1 MPAWSGNGVGLPG
14 VHGGGD
20 GGAGLVG
27 VVDSLLQAMT
37 NALDSGS
44 GSGGGLFG
52 GIAALGFNVHPMVV
66 HYPIAFLSAFF
77 VLEIVGLAWQRSA
90 LRKLATGLLYL
101 GALGALAAVAAG
113 LIAAGSV
120 PHGEEV
126 HEIMQWHERLGITV
140 AVLATG
146 LAVWRALAK
155 ADFSGM
161 AEALYLSLAGMV
173 ITCMVFGADLGGQMV
188 YQYGVAVKS
197 LQQAEDASLHQHA
210 DQAAAPSAAAPPAR
224 PEPAAGQA
232 PLAPAGAAP
241 DASQAGNSGSGQAAE
256 DTKQEATDHVH
267 HHHHHHH
274 QHAH

>member
-1 MPAWSGNGVGLPG
+1 MPAWSGDGVGLPY

-27 VVDSLLQAMT
+27 VVDSLLQAVT
-37 NALDSGS
+37 NFLESGS

-77 VLEIVGLAWQRSA
+77 VLEIAGLATRRPV
-90 LRKLATGLLYL
+90 LRGLAAGLLYL

-113 LIAAGSV
+113 LVAAGSV

-126 HEIMQWHERLGITV
+126 HGIMEWHERLGITV

-155 ADFSGM
+155 TDFSGM

-173 ITCMVFGADLGGQMV
+173 ITCMVFGADLGGRMV

-197 LQQAEDASLHQHA
+197 LQQPDESERHQHA
-210 DQAAAPSAAAPPAR
+210 GQGDAPSAVAGPASEAP
-224 PEPAAGQA
+224 GQA
-232 PLAPAGAAP
+232 PLAAPASAAQE
-241 DASQAGNSGSGQAAE
+241 ASPAGNSGAGQAPE
-256 DTKQEATDHVH
+256 DAQQDASGHAH

>member
-1 MPAWSGNGVGLPG
+1 MSAWSGDGVGLPY

-27 VVDSLLQAMT
+27 VVDSLLQAVT
-37 NALDSGS
+37 NFLESGS

-77 VLEIVGLAWQRSA
+77 VLEVAGFASRRPA
-90 LRKLATGLLYL
+90 LRNLATGLLYL

-113 LIAAGSV
+113 LVAADRV
-120 PHGEEV
+120 PHSEEV
-126 HEIMQWHERLGITV
+126 HGIMEWHERLGITV

-155 ADFSGM
+155 VDFSGM

-173 ITCMVFGADLGGQMV
+173 ITCMVFGADLGGRMV
-188 YQYGVAVKS
+188 YQYGVAVES
-197 LQQAEDASLHQHA
+197 LQQPDASRLHQHA
-210 DQAAAPSAAAPPAR
+210 GQGAASSAAAEPVR
-224 PEPAAGQA
+224 PEAPGQA
-232 PLAPAGAAP
+232 PLAAPTSAAP
-241 DASQAGNSGSGQAAE
+241 DAGQTGNGGAAQAPG
-256 DTKQEATDHVH
+256 DTQQEAAGHAH